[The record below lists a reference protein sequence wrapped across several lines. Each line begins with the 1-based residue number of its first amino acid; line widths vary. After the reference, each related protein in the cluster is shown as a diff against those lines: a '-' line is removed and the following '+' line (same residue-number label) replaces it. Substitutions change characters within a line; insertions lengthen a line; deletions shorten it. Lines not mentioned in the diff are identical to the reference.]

1 MHLKSA
7 QTQQEPKHLPEAA
20 YLSLGNKDYYW
31 SDLQLPLY
39 ALAHMSESQSA
50 DLPRLS
56 YYSIPKSAEKT
67 ELANWVDFDQSILNS
82 AKDCALA
89 VLKNIEAGEFW
100 PPNEHIDPMYDPFA
114 QLFPDGIQKTVDA
127 RLFNPFTYNNDLA

>member
-1 MHLKSA
+1 
-7 QTQQEPKHLPEAA
+7 
-20 YLSLGNKDYYW
+20 
-31 SDLQLPLY
+31 
-39 ALAHMSESQSA
+39 MSESQSA
-50 DLPRLS
+50 DLPRLPITR
-56 YYSIPKSAEKT
+56 YPNQLKT

-89 VLKNIEAGEFW
+89 VLKNIEAGKFW

-127 RLFNPFTYNNDLA
+127 RLFNPFTYKDRLA